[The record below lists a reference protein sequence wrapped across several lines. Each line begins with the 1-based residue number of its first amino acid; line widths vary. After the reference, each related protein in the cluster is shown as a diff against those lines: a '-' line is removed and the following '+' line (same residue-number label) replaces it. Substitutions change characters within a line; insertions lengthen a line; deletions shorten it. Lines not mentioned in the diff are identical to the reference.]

1 MPYVRS
7 RKFCCCLPVRFGV
20 FCESILGLAVGG
32 FFSVVAWIEINK
44 FMHGQLQ
51 DLSQSDKTAL
61 WVVAATMTF
70 AAVTSFLGLIGAIGR
85 VRPLVA
91 IYATVL
97 TGVTV
102 LDIIGGIYLIVQL
115 FHGYGDDQV
124 KKCQDQADKGAQG
137 TVDVEH
143 WACSEGF
150 KVGRTILVVVYVI
163 WWLIEIYGCVIAFGY
178 VSQLNEE
185 EEAKNSDREKNQ
197 SQNVTIV
204 TQPAAAFGQP
214 QPYPFSESSN
224 AYGPQG
230 GQY

>member
-32 FFSVVAWIEINK
+32 FFSVVAWIQINK
-44 FMHGQLQ
+44 FTQ
-51 DLSQSDKTAL
+51 DLSQSDKVAL

-70 AAVTSFLGLIGAIGR
+70 AAITSLLGLIGAIGR
-85 VRPLVA
+85 VRALVA
-91 IYATVL
+91 VYATVL

-102 LDIIGGIYLIVQL
+102 LDIIGGIYFIVQL
-115 FHGYGDDQV
+115 FHGYGDEQIA
-124 KKCQDQADKGAQG
+124 KCQAQADQGAQG

-143 WACSEGF
+143 WACSAGF
-150 KVGRTILVVVYVI
+150 KAGRTVVVVVYVI
-163 WWLIEIYGCVIAFGY
+163 WWLIEIYGCVIAFEY
-178 VSQLNEE
+178 VGQLNEE
-185 EEAKNSDREKNQ
+185 EEAKVSDREKNQ

-204 TQPAAAFGQP
+204 SQPSAAFAQP
-214 QPYPFSESSN
+214 QPYPFADSQN

-230 GQY
+230 AH